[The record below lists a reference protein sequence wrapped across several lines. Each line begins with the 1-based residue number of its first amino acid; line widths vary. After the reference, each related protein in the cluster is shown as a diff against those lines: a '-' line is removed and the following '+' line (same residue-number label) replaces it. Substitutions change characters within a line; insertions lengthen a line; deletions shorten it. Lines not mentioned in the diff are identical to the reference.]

1 MAGGGGLQRAG
12 GWRRRGEPQAR
23 RSRPRRRRVTGD
35 SIVGLIDGYADLAES
50 LGADADAIAEK
61 KADFETAVA
70 SFEEATAAKPG
81 LTALAISP
89 WEDTYAVAV
98 PEYAPELLD
107 LQSWGLDVIAPT
119 TPDPDFPYWQSLS
132 FENADT
138 YQPDLLLFD
147 DRNHPG
153 NEETLAEQP
162 IASKITA
169 FAAGAT
175 TTWPAYWLH
184 TYSDYTAQLERLTEV
199 IDKADPD
206 LTSLP
211 RGGGVATRTGR
222 PPSTAGRRVG
232 LAGGLVIAVVALALA
247 CLASVAIG
255 SRVIDPFNGSATD
268 VSVVLDM
275 RVPRTIIG
283 VLVGAALGL
292 GGALMQGVTRN
303 PLADPGSWAST
314 RARRRRGARDLL
326 LGVAAALGYVWFAF
340 LGAAVASVL
349 VYLLGSLGREGATPV
364 KLALAG
370 AAVAPRSVHHLRD
383 PVDRCRRLDEF
394 RVWMVGALAGRDWTV
409 LARSPFFVVGTSW
422 RCRPADR

>member
-1 MAGGGGLQRAG
+1 M
-12 GWRRRGEPQAR
+12 R
-23 RSRPRRRRVTGD
+23 RSIGIIALSASAILLAGCAGTGSTTAEGDDVWSYTSGDGKTYTADAVPTRIIAHAYAAKALMEFGITPIAIYADGDLDADVGLEGADFDDVEVIGEEWGKIDVEKAAALDPDLIVGDWWPAEEAYSGLEGGVEEASLKLADLAPVVGASQGD
-35 SIVGLIDGYADLAES
+35 SIVGLIDGYADLAAS
-50 LGADADAIAEK
+50 LGADTDAIAEK

-70 SFEEATAAKPG
+70 SFEKATAAKPG

-107 LQSWGLDVIAPT
+107 LQSWGLDVIVPT

-206 LTSLP
+206 LTS
-211 RGGGVATRTGR
+211 
-222 PPSTAGRRVG
+222 
-232 LAGGLVIAVVALALA
+232 
-247 CLASVAIG
+247 
-255 SRVIDPFNGSATD
+255 
-268 VSVVLDM
+268 
-275 RVPRTIIG
+275 
-283 VLVGAALGL
+283 
-292 GGALMQGVTRN
+292 
-303 PLADPGSWAST
+303 
-314 RARRRRGARDLL
+314 
-326 LGVAAALGYVWFAF
+326 
-340 LGAAVASVL
+340 
-349 VYLLGSLGREGATPV
+349 
-364 KLALAG
+364 
-370 AAVAPRSVHHLRD
+370 
-383 PVDRCRRLDEF
+383 
-394 RVWMVGALAGRDWTV
+394 
-409 LARSPFFVVGTSW
+409 
-422 RCRPADR
+422 